1 MAFLFPSPVM
11 KRILFPF
18 VLGFIVSVSFVA
30 SANAGQPNMEA
41 ALSDLRA
48 AKASL
53 ERAEANKG
61 GHRTNALGLV
71 NQAIA
76 EVKAGMAAAR

>member
-1 MAFLFPSPVM
+1 MTFLLPSPVM
-11 KRILFPF
+11 KRILLPF
-18 VLGFIVSVSFVA
+18 VLGFIVSAGFIA

-48 AKASL
+48 ARASL
-53 ERAEANKG
+53 EKAEANKG
-61 GHRTNALGLV
+61 GHRANAIGLID
-71 NQAIA
+71 QAIA

>member
-1 MAFLFPSPVM
+1 MAFLFPLPVM
-11 KRILFPF
+11 KRVLLPF
-18 VLGFIVSVSFVA
+18 VLAFIVSFSFVA

-48 AKASL
+48 DKVSL